1 MDDELLV
8 LRTDW
13 TADHDGTWLTA
24 CLLAHFALERA
35 HARAGLAVRLWLAL
49 SVVVWLAALSPR
61 FPPAPWRAPVM
72 AAWLA
77 VAATALGFSLYE
89 RYWKKELEARA
100 ARLEPGEAP
109 RSR

>member
-1 MDDELLV
+1 MDEELLV

-13 TADHDGTWLTA
+13 KADHDGTLLTA

-35 HARAGLAVRLWLAL
+35 HARAELAVRLWLAL
-49 SVVVWLAALSPR
+49 SAVVWLAALSPR
-61 FPPAPWRAPVM
+61 FPPSPWREPVL

-77 VAATALGFSLYE
+77 LAASALGFSLCG
-89 RYWKKELEARA
+89 RYWKKKLEARA

-109 RSR
+109 RLR